1 MDPGLAESHTW
12 PKDLGVPP
20 SVQLIDSLGIETFA
34 RMHWSEDSSSVD
46 FVRITEHLSLA
57 VSQGPGH
64 PGSVPFYRERAPE
77 TCSLPGSVIFFD
89 VSRLQSTDL
98 GVVST
103 LMSVGKAN
111 RHNLAEVHMLY
122 TSPLIGMA
130 VTVGNIALAGLVRLY
145 REVEPFHV
153 ALEAAALGLVGPSQP
168 RPQAPRS

>member
-1 MDPGLAESHTW
+1 MLGWPMDPGLADTPTW
-12 PKDLGVPP
+12 PEALGVPP
-20 SVQLIDSLGIETFA
+20 SVKLVDSLGVETFA
-34 RMHWSEDSSSVD
+34 RKHWAQDRSSVD
-46 FVRITEHLSLA
+46 IVRITELLSLV

-64 PGSVPFYRERAPE
+64 PGSVPFYREHAPE
-77 TCSLPGSVIFFD
+77 TCGQAGSVIYFD

-103 LMSVGKAN
+103 LMSVGKAH

-145 REVEPFHV
+145 REVEPFQI
-153 ALEAAALGLVGPSQP
+153 ALEAAVLG
-168 RPQAPRS
+168 RPGDG